1 MSKFGR
7 TFTLT
12 VAGRSGTV
20 YKYTLPL
27 TVIFQTMQIGGGA
40 GVNTGHF
47 MLYNLAPTSR
57 SDIEYDIAVDVDA
70 DNAGL
75 LRPFTFAAGYESEGI
90 EPMIF
95 SGTVKKAFSYRE
107 GPDVITDITVVDG
120 LDAISK
126 AQIQLSLSSGWS
138 REAAA
143 QQLVAAL
150 NPYGVSLGAIGSLF
164 EDMPPT
170 TRGVTFLGSAWDA
183 IKSLAVNSG
192 GYAKINLGK
201 VYLMA
206 PNDALSAPSMIP
218 KLDASTG
225 LLDTPRRSNWTVD
238 AMMIFEPRLQLL
250 QRLAIASS
258 INPLINGTY
267 TLMSIGHS
275 GIISG
280 ARNGKLITALNMSI
294 APPGTPQN
302 LVAPS

>member
-27 TVIFQTMQIGGGA
+27 TIIFEIMQIGGGS

-47 MLYNLAPTSR
+47 MIYNLAPTSR
-57 SDIEYDIAVDVDA
+57 SDIEYDVAIDIDA
-70 DNAGL
+70 DNKGL

-95 SGTVKKAFSYRE
+95 SGTIKKAFSYRE
-107 GPDVITDITVVDG
+107 GPDVITDITVADG

-126 AQIQLSLSSGWS
+126 AQIQLSLAAGWT
-138 REAAA
+138 RQQAA
-143 QQLVAAL
+143 QQIISAM
-150 NPYGVSLGAIGSLF
+150 NPYGVTLGAIGSLF
-164 EDMPPT
+164 DSFPPT
-170 TRGVTFLGSAWDA
+170 TRGVTFIGSAWEA
-183 IKSLAVNSG
+183 VKKLAATAG

-201 VYLMA
+201 VYLMDF
-206 PNDALSAPSMIP
+206 NDALSAPSMIP

-225 LLDTPRRSNWTVD
+225 LLDTPRRSNMTVD

-250 QRLAIASS
+250 QQIEIASV

-267 TLMSIGHS
+267 TLMSIGHA

-280 ARNGKLITALNMSI
+280 ARNGKLITSLNMSI

-302 LVAPS
+302 LVNPS